1 MSKPLPRP
9 QVNEVAV
16 VANSESDEKAADL
29 AALAEARARDEESFP
44 LKMVERLHAGEHPI
58 KVYREHR
65 GLTQKGLAEIVNLGG
80 MYISQ
85 IETGR
90 RVGSTRTLRRIARA
104 LTADLDDLTPWA
116 QD

>member
-1 MSKPLPRP
+1 MI
-9 QVNEVAV
+9 
-16 VANSESDEKAADL
+16 
-29 AALAEARARDEESFP
+29 
-44 LKMVERLHAGEHPI
+44 ERLHAGDHPI

-65 GLTQKGLAEIVNLGG
+65 GLTQRRLAETVNLGG

-90 RVGSTRTLRRIARA
+90 RTGSTRTLRRIARA
-104 LTADLDDLTPWA
+104 LAVDLDDLTPWA